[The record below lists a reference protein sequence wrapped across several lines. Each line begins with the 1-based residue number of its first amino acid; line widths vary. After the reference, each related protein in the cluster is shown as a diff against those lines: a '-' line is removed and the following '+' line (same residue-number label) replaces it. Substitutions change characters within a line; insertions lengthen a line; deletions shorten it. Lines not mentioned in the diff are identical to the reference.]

1 MNTTIPPTTKSTV
14 MNTAIPMGV
23 STITNIIMRVNT
35 ITSIVMATATMLN
48 HIITGINTQNITGI
62 TSMNTP
68 ATKRSFVATRY
79 NQLIARLEGVT
90 LSGYAPIVSL
100 GHDSELSSIVN
111 GWLRREKT
119 GHIVCKAAE
128 PAESQR

>member
-23 STITNIIMRVNT
+23 STITNIIM
-35 ITSIVMATATMLN
+35 SIVMATATMLN

-68 ATKRSFVATRY
+68 ATKRSFVAIRY